1 MSDLKSEMKER
12 DKEIAHNEE
21 QRHVVSAVRVSSWAV
36 VVTLIAIAVITMFVL
51 TAIRLFRG

>member
-21 QRHVVSAVRVSSWAV
+21 HRHVVSAVRVSSWA
-36 VVTLIAIAVITMFVL
+36 IFIAVIVGAVIAGFIFV
-51 TAIRLFRG
+51 AMRR

>member
-21 QRHVVSAVRVSSWAV
+21 KRHAVSAVRVSSWAV
-36 VVTLIAIAVITMFVL
+36 IMALIAIAAIAMFVL
-51 TAIRLFRG
+51 IAIRR

>member
-36 VVTLIAIAVITMFVL
+36 VLTLIAIAVVAMFVL
-51 TAIRLFRG
+51 FAVRR